1 MLRPRRPVLGAPRRV
16 RGRPLHGRPD
26 NPAALADRVPRC
38 LVRAPRALA
47 ARKARAVPTRA
58 RKAGRLAP
66 APRGRVLPVRQ
77 LLGSAARARVRG
89 PATTR
94 SARRRPAWALLRQA
108 APDLTVATA
117 VRVPARLARPVLAR
131 AVQAAA
137 ALADLVPPEAVREPA
152 RTATAVRGRAVP
164 VRAR

>member
-1 MLRPRRPVLGAPRRV
+1 M
-16 RGRPLHGRPD
+16 
-26 NPAALADRVPRC
+26 DRVPRR

-47 ARKARAVPTRA
+47 VRKARAVPTRA
-58 RKAGRLAP
+58 RRAGRLAP
-66 APRGRVLPVRQ
+66 APRGRVLPVRP

-108 APDLTVATA
+108 APDLTVATVATVATA

-131 AVQAAA
+131 PVQAVA
-137 ALADLVPPEAVREPA
+137 ALAGQVPPEAVREPA
-152 RTATAVRGRAVP
+152 RTATAVRVRAVP
-164 VRAR
+164 VPAR